1 MNLSTGWLKAAAVV
15 LFAFFAAINQP
26 TISSASA
33 NAQSPPAGCTAAEYR
48 QFDFWVGDWDAF
60 DVDGPAAAVAR
71 IRVERILDGCV
82 VLESYDGTDSLKG
95 QSFSL
100 YDASRKMWHQSWVTN
115 RGQLLVIEGEFHAGE
130 MVLSGADRTK
140 DGKERRVRGT
150 WKPVN
155 GGVRET
161 AVTSLDGGKTWQP
174 WFDLLFRPHKQ

>member
-15 LFAFFAAINQP
+15 LFVFFAAINQL
-26 TISSASA
+26 TSSSASA
-33 NAQSPPAGCTAAEYR
+33 NAQSPPAGCTATEYR
-48 QFDFWVGDWDAF
+48 QFDFWVGNWDAF

-115 RGQLLVIEGEFHAGE
+115 RGQLRSPPWMAAKRGNRGSISC
-130 MVLSGADRTK
+130 SGRISSEARI
-140 DGKERRVRGT
+140 
-150 WKPVN
+150 
-155 GGVRET
+155 
-161 AVTSLDGGKTWQP
+161 
-174 WFDLLFRPHKQ
+174 